1 MTAQVIDRQV
11 IEIFKRRKE
20 YGNQWCFVAMV
31 ERGNSIVSVSAPNAS
46 FDRILEEICVHMVS
60 MFY

>member
-11 IEIFKRRKE
+11 VGIFKRRKR

-31 ERGNSIVSVSAPNAS
+31 EKGNPIVSVSAPNAN
-46 FDRILEEICVHMVS
+46 FNRILEEICGHMVS